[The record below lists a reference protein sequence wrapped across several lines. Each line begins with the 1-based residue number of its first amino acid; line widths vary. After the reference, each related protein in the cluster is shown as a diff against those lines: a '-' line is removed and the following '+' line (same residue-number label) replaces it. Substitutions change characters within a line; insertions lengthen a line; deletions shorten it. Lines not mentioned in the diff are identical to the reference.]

1 MTTAQRVADLVC
13 RSLDH
18 GEQAW
23 LVGGAVRDAQMG
35 RPSDDLDFVV
45 HGDATRLA
53 RVVADRVGGGVFRYS
68 ERFSTHRVLHAA
80 GHADF
85 APLRGDSLTADLTAR
100 DFTVNALAQAVD
112 TGDVIDPL
120 GGRADL
126 QARRL
131 RLCAPDALAAD
142 PVRILRLVRL
152 QHVLEFEPEA
162 KAVEA
167 ARAAAEGL
175 TSMSGERLERELSAL
190 LGLPAPVSAVRDL
203 DGLGALVHV
212 VPELAALKGVSQNP
226 YHHLDVFEHTLEALE
241 HLPGVVAQLGGERHL
256 ADPQE
261 LGFEAAGALVPL
273 AYAVLLHDLGKP
285 SIKQVDEQ
293 GRILFWHHDEVGAAM
308 AADVARR
315 LKMSRRMEAFLAVLV
330 RQHLRLGFL
339 VREAPLTPRALAR
352 YRRDVEP
359 YVFESVALSLADRM
373 ATRGPSTP
381 AVAIARHFRLAREVW
396 TEVAKQPLALPLDG
410 EQVMALLQLEPGPQV
425 GAALDVLRE
434 EVEAGDVTDAP
445 EARAS
450 LLRWAREHPAGAASG
465 GDGS

>member
-1 MTTAQRVADLVC
+1 MTTAQGIADLVC
-13 RSLDH
+13 RSLERD
-18 GEQAW
+18 EQAW

-35 RPSDDLDFVV
+35 RSGDDLDFVV
-45 HGDATRLA
+45 RGDAARLA
-53 RVVADRVGGGVFRYS
+53 RAVADRVGGAVFLYS
-68 ERFSTHRVLHAA
+68 ERFSTHRVVHAA

-85 APLRGDSLTADLTAR
+85 APLRGDSLTADLTGR

-112 TGDVIDPL
+112 SGDVVDPL

-152 QHVLEFEPEA
+152 QHAFALEPEA
-162 KAVEA
+162 KAVAA
-167 ARAAAEGL
+167 ARAAAERL
-175 TSMSGERLERELSAL
+175 TSVSGERLEREFSAL
-190 LGLPAPVSAVRDL
+190 LGVPAPALAVRDL
-203 DGLGALVHV
+203 DGLGALAYV
-212 VPELAALKGVSQNP
+212 VPELALLKGVEQNA

-241 HLPGVVAQLGGERHL
+241 HLPGIVRQLGGERHL
-256 ADPQE
+256 THPQE
-261 LGFEAAGALVPL
+261 LGLDAAGALVPL

-285 SIKQVDEQ
+285 AIKQVDEQ

-308 AADVARR
+308 VADVARR
-315 LKMSRRMEAFLAVLV
+315 LKMSRRMAAFLALLV

-352 YRRDVEP
+352 YRHDVEP

-381 AVAIARHFRLAREVW
+381 AVAIARHFRLARETW
-396 TEVAKQPLALPLDG
+396 TEVAKQPVVLPLDG
-410 EQVMALLQLEPGPQV
+410 EQVMALLQLEPGPQI

-450 LLRWAREHPAGAASG
+450 LLRWAREHPAGAASV

>member
-1 MTTAQRVADLVC
+1 MSTAQRIADLVRC
-13 RSLDH
+13 SLAR

-45 HGDATRLA
+45 HGDAGRLA
-53 RVVADRVGGGVFRYS
+53 RVMADRAGGAVFRYS
-68 ERFSTHRVLHAA
+68 ERFSTHRVVHAA

-85 APLRGDSLTADLTAR
+85 APLRGESLAADLAAR
-100 DFTVNALAQAVD
+100 DFTVNALAQDVG
-112 TGDVIDPL
+112 TGELIDPL

-131 RLCAPDALAAD
+131 RLCAPDALVAD
-142 PVRILRLVRL
+142 PVRIMRLVRL
-152 QHVLEFEPEA
+152 RHALEFEPEPR
-162 KAVEA
+162 AVEA

-175 TSMSGERLERELSAL
+175 TSVSGERLERELSAL
-190 LGLPAPVSAVRDL
+190 LGLPVPASAVRDL

-241 HLPGVVAQLGGERHL
+241 HLPGVVAQLGGERYL
-256 ADPQE
+256 VDPQQ
-261 LGFEAAGALVPL
+261 LGLAAAGALVPL

-285 SIKQVDEQ
+285 SIKKVDEE

-308 AADVARR
+308 AVAVARR
-315 LKMSRRMEAFLAVLV
+315 LKMSRRMEVFLALLV

-381 AVAIARHFRLAREVW
+381 AVAIARHFRLAREIW
-396 TEVAKQPLALPLDG
+396 TEVAKQPAALPLDG
-410 EQVMALLQLEPGPQV
+410 EQVMALLGLEPGPRV
-425 GAALDVLRE
+425 GAALDALRE
-434 EVEAGDVTDAP
+434 EVEAGEVAGAA
-445 EARAS
+445 EARAY
-450 LLRWAREHPAGAASG
+450 LLLWSHRRRAEPTCE